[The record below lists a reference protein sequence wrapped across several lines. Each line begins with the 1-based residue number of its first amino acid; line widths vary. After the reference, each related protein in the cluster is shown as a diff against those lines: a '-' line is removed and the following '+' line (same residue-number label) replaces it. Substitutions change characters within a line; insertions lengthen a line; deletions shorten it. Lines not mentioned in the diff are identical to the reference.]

1 MPSIVPQ
8 AIAPDNEEAYRR
20 AVAAARLA
28 LTEAVA
34 VAVGAEGIFAVRE
47 QAVLAAADAGVP
59 GGADRDAAG
68 DGGRAARPGQDRRP
82 DSACQGGCWQ
92 VASPIF
98 HQLTRRGRSYF
109 LSSDRLGLRRRGAGN
124 GKRKQDD
131 ERAAHDRHASY
142 LLLTNPAPAVT
153 ADRGLLDTV
162 SLLTV
167 PLPDAWPSPD
177 AWGPA

>member
-20 AVAAARLA
+20 AVADARLA

-34 VAVGAEGIFAVRE
+34 VGVGAEGDRRRPR
-47 QAVLAAADAGVP
+47 AGRVGGGQCRVP

-92 VASPIF
+92 VA
-98 HQLTRRGRSYF
+98 
-109 LSSDRLGLRRRGAGN
+109 
-124 GKRKQDD
+124 
-131 ERAAHDRHASY
+131 
-142 LLLTNPAPAVT
+142 
-153 ADRGLLDTV
+153 
-162 SLLTV
+162 
-167 PLPDAWPSPD
+167 
-177 AWGPA
+177 